1 MKVAKIDG
9 AYNRRFIRA
18 SYEENDNKAK
28 EAIIGY
34 LIKNGHTILD
44 SKEDFS
50 FDIKSKKGDN
60 NYFSEAE
67 MKNQWKGDWP
77 DTWKEIRIPYRKHK
91 LINRMAEL
99 GADNHF
105 FNFYVIRNDA
115 KMAWRIKDYVV
126 AESEVKQLFSY
137 RVKGESFFHIP
148 YERAELVEL

>member
-28 EAIIGY
+28 EAVIGY
-34 LIKNGHTILD
+34 LIKN
-44 SKEDFS
+44 S

-60 NYFSEAE
+60 TYFSEAE
-67 MKNQWKGDWP
+67 MKNQWKGEWP